1 MKKIEFFSEDID
13 YSIKDSEKISQWIH
27 QIIHKED
34 KQLEHI
40 DIIFCSNDYLLKI
53 NKDYLNHN
61 YYTDVISFPY
71 HNSHDPVQG
80 DIFISIPQ
88 VKHNSHQFFT
98 TFEEELNRVIAH
110 GVLHL
115 IGYSDYSNY
124 EKEIMEEKEDY
135 YLSIF

>member
-1 MKKIEFFSEDID
+1 MKNIEFFSEDID
-13 YSIKDSEKISQWIH
+13 FAVKEPGKISQWIH
-27 QIIHKED
+27 KILHNEE

-40 DIIFCSNDYLLKI
+40 NIVFCSNEYLLKI

-61 YYTDVISFPY
+61 YFTDVITFPY
-71 HNSHDPVQG
+71 HKTNMPIQG

-88 VKHNSHQFFT
+88 VEHNSYQFFT
-98 TFEEELNRVIAH
+98 AFEEELNRVMAH

>member
-1 MKKIEFFSEDID
+1 VKNIDFFSEDIN
-13 YSIKDSEKISQWIH
+13 YSIKDSNKISKWIY
-27 QIIHKED
+27 QIIRKEQ

-40 DIIFCSNDYLLKI
+40 NIIFCSNEYLLKI

-61 YYTDVISFPY
+61 YYTDVITFPY
-71 HNSHDPVQG
+71 HQTNKPIHG
-80 DIFISIPQ
+80 DVFISIPQ
-88 VKHNSHQFFT
+88 VEHNAYQFFT

-124 EKEIMEEKEDY
+124 EKEVMEEKEDY